1 MFQRLIPIFPLPD
14 VVLFPNVFLPLHIFE
29 PRYRAMV
36 AEALEGDRMIGMVL
50 LKPGWEDDYLGAPPV
65 YPVGCNGLI
74 THAERLTDGR
84 YNIIL
89 RGLEKFRIVEE
100 EPGAS
105 YRRARVEVLHE
116 ATIDAERD
124 RLHSHR
130 QRLEALVTPSTEHA
144 GLDQTIPTTMP
155 DEDSDPCPRPV
166 PVARAPRTPGAARAG
181 RRVRPLRVADRTAG
195 NEGTDGQARLEA
207 LAAALTRDLSSQTP
221 RRRASTSTIRSPWK
235 RPFSMK
241 TAPVSSPATA
251 PPATK
256 TFGWFVSIVSGL

>member
-50 LKPGWEDDYLGAPPV
+50 LKPGWEDDYLGVPPV

-100 EPGAS
+100 DPGAS
-105 YRRARVEVLHE
+105 YRRARVEILHE
-116 ATIDAERD
+116 ATLDAERD
-124 RLHSHR
+124 RLHVHR

-155 DEDSDPCPRPV
+155 DED
-166 PVARAPRTPGAARAG
+166 
-181 RRVRPLRVADRTAG
+181 LIH
-195 NEGTDGQARLEA
+195 A
-207 LAAALTRDLSSQTP
+207 LAQYLSLEPLERQALLEREGVCARCESLIELLEMKELMAK
-221 RRRASTSTIRSPWK
+221 RAWK
-235 RPFSMK
+235 RSLPH
-241 TAPVSSPATA
+241 
-251 PPATK
+251 
-256 TFGWFVSIVSGL
+256 